1 MVGILLDND
10 LSGMFDLL
18 DSALHRSGWAELQL
32 LQFASLSQVGLA
44 YNAID
49 RDVWRTAQ
57 ASGMILLTGNRNL
70 KDPDSLEQTI
80 REEITPFSIPVITIS
95 DPQELINPD
104 YRDRCLNRLV
114 EIVFDLENYLG
125 SARLFIP

>member
-1 MVGILLDND
+1 MISVLLDND
-10 LSGMFDLL
+10 LSGMLDLL
-18 DSALHRSGWAELQL
+18 GSALQRSGWAELQM
-32 LQFASLSQVGLA
+32 LQFVSLSHVGLA
-44 YNAID
+44 YDAND
-49 RDVWRTAQ
+49 REVWRTAQ
-57 ASGMILLTGNRNL
+57 TRGMILLTGNRNL

-80 REEITPFSIPVITIS
+80 REENTSNSLPVITIS

>member
-1 MVGILLDND
+1 MGC
-10 LSGMFDLL
+10 
-18 DSALHRSGWAELQL
+18 LQL
-32 LQFASLSQVGLA
+32 LQFASLSQAGLA

-49 RDVWRTAQ
+49 REVWRTAQ

-80 REEITPFSIPVITIS
+80 REENTPFSIPVITIS
-95 DPQELINPD
+95 DPQEFINLD

-114 EIVFDLENYLG
+114 EICPPALAFVCGAAHDRGGRCPEAG
-125 SARLFIP
+125 

>member
-1 MVGILLDND
+1 MAVLLDND
-10 LSGMFDLL
+10 LSGMLDLL
-18 DSALHRSGWAELQL
+18 DNALQRSGWGELQL
-32 LQFASLSQVGLA
+32 LQFVSLHQVGLA
-44 YNAID
+44 DNAID
-49 RDVWRTAQ
+49 REVWRTAQ
-57 ASGMILLTGNRNL
+57 TSGMILLTANRNL

-80 REEITPFSIPVITIS
+80 REENTPFSLPVITIS

>member
-1 MVGILLDND
+1 MIAVLLDND
-10 LSGMFDLL
+10 LSGMLDLL
-18 DSALHRSGWAELQL
+18 NNALQKSGWGELQL
-32 LQFASLSQVGLA
+32 LQFVSLYHVGLA
-44 YNAID
+44 DNAVD
-49 RDVWRTAQ
+49 REVWRTAQ
-57 ASGMILLTGNRNL
+57 TGGMILLTANRNL

-80 REEITPFSIPVITIS
+80 REENTPFSLPVITIS

>member
-1 MVGILLDND
+1 MIAVLLDND
-10 LSGMFDLL
+10 LSGRLDLL
-18 DSALHRSGWAELQL
+18 ESALQRSGWAELQL
-32 LQFASLSQVGLA
+32 LQFVSLYQVGLA
-44 YNAID
+44 DNAID
-49 RDVWRTAQ
+49 REVWRTAQ
-57 ASGMILLTGNRNL
+57 TGGMILLTANRNL

-80 REEITPFSIPVITIS
+80 CEENTPFSLPVITIS

>member
-1 MVGILLDND
+1 MVGILLDKD

-18 DSALHRSGWAELQL
+18 DSALHRSGWLSCNYYS
-32 LQFASLSQVGLA
+32 FASLSQVGLA

-80 REEITPFSIPVITIS
+80 REENTPFSIPVI
-95 DPQELINPD
+95 
-104 YRDRCLNRLV
+104 
-114 EIVFDLENYLG
+114 NYQ
-125 SARLFIP
+125 